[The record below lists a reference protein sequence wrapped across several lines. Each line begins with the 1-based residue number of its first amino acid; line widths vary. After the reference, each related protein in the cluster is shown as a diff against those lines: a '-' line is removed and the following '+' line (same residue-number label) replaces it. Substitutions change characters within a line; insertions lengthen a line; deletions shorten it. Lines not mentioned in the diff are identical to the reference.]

1 MRTSHIAPVVALVL
15 VCGACRKAETQT
27 KVLTAVKAAP
37 VEAVAVSG
45 ETRYSANVVPDTS
58 VNVAFR
64 VGGYITGLHQVRG
77 TGGDRALQEGDFVP
91 RGTVL
96 AVVRQDDYRVKVELA
111 KSTLAEA
118 AASLAAAKWQ
128 VSEAE
133 ASLRQTEI
141 DFGRANSLFE
151 SQSLTKADHEA
162 AATKLEVAKARAASA
177 KSQAESVQRRM
188 AAAADQVKEAEI
200 ALGDTELRAP
210 MDGTVLSRPIEVG
223 SLVSPGSVGVVLGD
237 TSSVKAAF
245 GVPDAAVAHLRLG
258 QSLQI
263 RTDAIPGTD
272 FPGRITRIAPAAD
285 MKSRLF
291 EVELS
296 VPNGQKQLRPGMIA
310 TVIIF
315 DAGSRVPVPVLPL
328 TAIVP
333 SKTERQYAVFIL
345 ETNGKEHVARMRDV
359 RLGDAVG
366 SSITVLEGVKLGQ
379 FVVTSGSN
387 LVTDGQPV
395 QLIP

>member
-1 MRTSHIAPVVALVL
+1 
-15 VCGACRKAETQT
+15 
-27 KVLTAVKAAP
+27 VKAAP

-64 VGGYITGLHQVRG
+64 VGGYVTALHQVRG
-77 TGGDRALQEGDFVP
+77 TGGDRALQEGDFVR

-118 AASLAAAKWQ
+118 TASLAAAKWQ
-128 VSEAE
+128 VAEAD

-177 KSQAESVQRRM
+177 KSQAESVQRRA

-210 MDGTVLSRPIEVG
+210 IDGTVLSRPIEVG
-223 SLVSPGSVGVVLGD
+223 SLVSPGSVGAVLGD

-245 GVPDAAVAHLRLG
+245 GVPDAAVAQLRLG
-258 QSLQI
+258 QPLQI

-296 VPNGQKQLRPGMIA
+296 VPNRQKLLRPGMIA
-310 TVIIF
+310 TVTIF
-315 DAGSRVPVPVLPL
+315 DAGSRAPVPVLPL

-345 ETNGKEHVARMRDV
+345 ERHGKEHVARMRDV

-366 SSITVLEGVKLGQ
+366 SSIAVLEGVKLGQ
-379 FVVTSGSN
+379 LVVTSGSS

-395 QLIP
+395 QLVP